1 MTKQTSRS
9 AFTLIELLVV
19 IAIIAILA
27 GIAVPAITGGL
38 DRARLADMM
47 ANARSLTQATNVMAL
62 DVATGSASTGGWPGS
77 SSATASWSGLCTELE
92 AGKYLTWGD
101 IRKIASGPGVTI
113 PPTTVGP
120 PSETAIQVYAV
131 TENDDSDTPFIT
143 SYNVNGGSWGG
154 ENAVPFGGKGSVL
167 FSKGGGGRIFSARQ
181 TENIATEVTGLTFR
195 SGIAPGPGSGGGG
208 GS

>member
-1 MTKQTSRS
+1 MTTHTSRS

-38 DRARLADMM
+38 DKARLADMM

-62 DVATGSASTGGWPGS
+62 DSATGDANAGSWPG
-77 SSATASWSGLCTELE
+77 TSGDDWGALCNNLVD
-92 AGKYLTWGD
+92 GKYLTWGD

-120 PSETAIQVYAV
+120 PGQTAIQVYAV
-131 TENDDSDTPFIT
+131 TESDDSDTPYVT
-143 SYNVNGGSWGG
+143 SYNINGGTWGG
-154 ENAVPFGGKGSVL
+154 ADAMPFGGKGSVI

-181 TENIATEVTGLTFR
+181 TENIATEVTGLNFR
-195 SGIAPGPGSGGGG
+195 GGIAPGPGSGGG
-208 GS
+208 S